1 MQIEVSVM
9 DGKGALTLTGQ
20 LGEVMQESAQ
30 AALTYARAHAGE
42 FDLADLDFDKLDL
55 HIHVPEGGIPKD
67 GPSAGVTMA
76 TALISALSGRAI
88 RHDVA
93 MTGEITLRGRVLP
106 VGGLKEKLMAA
117 HRMHMKTVLI
127 PKRNQKDLT
136 ELPRKVQRDL
146 ELALVER
153 MDEILARALLPA
165 PPPAPKPKRA
175 SRKRKA
181 EIQPL
186 PETGEAPAIAIT

>member
-1 MQIEVSVM
+1 
-9 DGKGALTLTGQ
+9 
-20 LGEVMQESAQ
+20 
-30 AALTYARAHAGE
+30 
-42 FDLADLDFDKLDL
+42 
-55 HIHVPEGGIPKD
+55 
-67 GPSAGVTMA
+67 
-76 TALISALSGRAI
+76 
-88 RHDVA
+88 

-127 PKRNQKDLT
+127 PKRNQKDLM
-136 ELPRKVQRDL
+136 ELPRNVQRDM
-146 ELALVER
+146 EIALVER

-186 PETGEAPAIAIT
+186 PEAGEAPAIAIT

>member
-1 MQIEVSVM
+1 MWISTSSIFTSTCP
-9 DGKGALTLTGQ
+9 KG
-20 LGEVMQESAQ
+20 S
-30 AALTYARAHAGE
+30 
-42 FDLADLDFDKLDL
+42 
-55 HIHVPEGGIPKD
+55 IPKD

-76 TALISALSGRAI
+76 IALISALSGRAI

-136 ELPRKVQRDL
+136 ELPRNVQRDM
-146 ELALVER
+146 EIALVER
-153 MDEILARALLPA
+153 MDEIVARALLPA

-175 SRKRKA
+175 ARKRKP

-186 PETGEAPAIAIT
+186 AEAGEAPVVAIP